1 MLALSIVK
9 EIEIEKKTKQ
19 KKNITT
25 NELYIYFNSYKNN
38 YVYIPHILEIFS
50 GRRG

>member
-9 EIEIEKKTKQ
+9 EIEIE